1 MINIIITSIF
11 LGLGLAADACAIS
24 MTDGMNEPK
33 IKFDKM
39 FLISLSFGLFQA
51 LMPFISYLVG
61 SKTLTKIEWIIPW
74 VALTLLSFLGIKMIL
89 ESRKSEEQDTKKLTF
104 SVIML
109 QSIATSI
116 DALTVGFSISNYK
129 LIEAIITVLIIMFM
143 TTFLCVIAF
152 YLGKKFG
159 TKFGKTATLIGG
171 IIILLIGIEIFLTSF
186 FS

>member
-1 MINIIITSIF
+1 MVNIIITSIF

-24 MTDGMNEPK
+24 MADGMNEPK
-33 IKFDKM
+33 IKFNKL
-39 FLISLSFGLFQA
+39 FLISLSFGFFQA

-61 SKTLTKIEWIIPW
+61 SQTLTKIEWIIPW
-74 VALTLLSFLGIKMIL
+74 VALSLLSFLGIKMIV
-89 ESRKSEEQDTKKLTF
+89 ESRKSEEQDSKKLTF

-116 DALTVGFSISNYK
+116 DALTVGFSISNYS
-129 LIEAIITVLIIMFM
+129 LTNAIITVLVIMFI
-143 TTFLCVIAF
+143 TTILCVVAF

-171 IIILLIGIEIFLTSF
+171 IILLLIGLEIFISSF